1 MADRDFLRLGVGEG
15 EGEIGT
21 GADHADVG
29 AVVQNPISAGVV
41 QRCLRGGRFEGD
53 DPGGG

>member
-1 MADRDFLRLGVGEG
+1 MADRDLLRLGVGEG

-21 GADHADVG
+21 GADHSDVG

-41 QRCLRGGRFEGD
+41 QRGWRGGRFEGD